1 MTLDKNPKCKT
12 GNIVR
17 ISKCKNI
24 FRKEYVPKWSEE
36 VFVVEKIEN
45 TVPWTYVINNLKSEK
60 IVGTFYEKGL
70 QKANQKVFRFEKV
83 IKTKA
88 INYMLNGKATIALF
102 TVALI
107 KNI

>member
-70 QKANQKVFRFEKV
+70 QKANQTVFRFEKV

-88 INYMLNGKATIALF
+88 INYMLNGKATIVLF